1 MEAILNLFQ
10 EHVIKNSNLWKI
22 KRLLL
27 HFFWGLFNITL
38 LIIGTNYMVVYNLEF
53 VWFTITIVYA
63 SIYWILSNLLIDS
76 IIGDEIDNE
85 IRS

>member
-1 MEAILNLFQ
+1 MDAILNLFQ
-10 EHVIKNSNLWKI
+10 GQLTNNSNSWKI
-22 KRLLL
+22 KRQML
-27 HFFWGLFNITL
+27 HLFWGLFNIVL
-38 LIIGTNYMVVYNLEF
+38 LIIGTDYMVASNLEF
-53 VWFTITIVYA
+53 VWFTITIAYA

>member
-10 EHVIKNSNLWKI
+10 GHVTNNSNLWKI

-38 LIIGTNYMVVYNLEF
+38 LIIGTNYIVVYNLEF
-53 VWFTITIVYA
+53 VWFTITIAYA

>member
-10 EHVIKNSNLWKI
+10 GHVIKNSNLWKI

-53 VWFTITIVYA
+53 VWFTISIAYA

>member
-1 MEAILNLFQ
+1 MDAILNLFQ
-10 EHVIKNSNLWKI
+10 EHLKSNSNTWKI
-22 KRLLL
+22 KRQLL
-27 HFFWGLFNITL
+27 HLFWGLFNIAL
-38 LIIGTNYMVVYNLEF
+38 LVLGTNYMVEYNLEF
-53 VWFTITIVYA
+53 VWFTITIAYA